1 MSEIIKSVTDATFEA
16 EVLKSDV
23 PVLVDFWAPWCGPC
37 KMLAPVLTEVAAEYE
52 GRVKIVKVDVDENQQ
67 QPNKL
72 GVRGIPALF
81 LYKGGEVVDNKTG
94 AMTKGRL
101 TAWLDANV

>member
-1 MSEIIKSVTDATFEA
+1 MSDIIQSVTDATFEA
-16 EVLKSDV
+16 DVLKSDV

-37 KMLAPVLTEVAAEYE
+37 KMLAPVLAEVSAEYQ
-52 GRVKIVKVDVDENQQ
+52 GRVKIVKIDVDENQQ

-81 LYKGGEVVDNKTG
+81 LYKNGEVVDNKTG

-101 TAWLDANV
+101 TSWLDANV